1 VRGTPLPSASMS
13 TLSPHIPEDRH
24 SVLHASEVGT
34 VGGRGIEL
42 AERANLLCAARSGA
56 SNHWSRSASSFGLVA
71 QPYGACSPLPRS
83 MIWLAG
89 VRQSIAGKP
98 PAAMFKPPRAS
109 GFLLCTPLLSRDWH
123 TGRMDEICF
132 DPSCPQPTRQPEAI
146 AAGFEGHNDALDLAA
161 GVDRFV
167 TPAMQ

>member
-42 AERANLLCAARSGA
+42 AEREIGDIDERLRL
-56 SNHWSRSASSFGLVA
+56 
-71 QPYGACSPLPRS
+71 
-83 MIWLAG
+83 
-89 VRQSIAGKP
+89 
-98 PAAMFKPPRAS
+98 AS